1 MMPRVGGMLEAGST
15 VVNTVSPPRRRT
27 YQVRPLTNTGMAMR
41 LSFDLGL
48 HVDSA
53 AYVESGRMTRLE
65 SEARQVTFWGCF
77 VVNQ

>member
-1 MMPRVGGMLEAGST
+1 MPLVGGMLEAGST
-15 VVNTVSPPRRRT
+15 VVNTVSPLHRRI
-27 YQVRPLTNTGMAMR
+27 YSVRPLTNTGMAMR
-41 LSFDLGL
+41 LAFDLGL

-53 AYVESGRMTRLE
+53 AYVKSGRMTRLE